1 MTIFRTARGTL
12 EIHEIRSIA
21 EMSAAEEIQSLVW
34 GIDIIP
40 TPKEMLIAVQ
50 HEGGFLAGAFNAEN
64 RMVSLVFSFPTQ
76 DPTAHHSQLLATL
89 AEWRGLGIGARLK
102 WFQRDWCLERGILQV
117 RWTVDPLRAANAWLN
132 IHNLGATASTYL
144 SDFYGAMT
152 GIDAGSPTDRLL
164 IVWDLNHPRTISRI
178 KGDLSDL
185 GYPGVK
191 AVNDVKDGQPVC
203 PRLGVED
210 RRILLRVPHDFIQL
224 AKTDPVTAQD
234 WRLQTRQ
241 LFMHYFTRGYTIT
254 GFTRVPGPAYLLE
267 TGNPQHE
274 D

>member
-89 AEWRGLGIGARLK
+89 AKDFHRYPDESEDQSDSDERPSGLPSGEFEIDQISLGFDDDKAIMEYLVHSIGFLPLFSHQKIREAAREEPITSRSPSLSK
-102 WFQRDWCLERGILQV
+102 S
-117 RWTVDPLRAANAWLN
+117 AA
-132 IHNLGATASTYL
+132 
-144 SDFYGAMT
+144 
-152 GIDAGSPTDRLL
+152 
-164 IVWDLNHPRTISRI
+164 
-178 KGDLSDL
+178 
-185 GYPGVK
+185 
-191 AVNDVKDGQPVC
+191 
-203 PRLGVED
+203 
-210 RRILLRVPHDFIQL
+210 
-224 AKTDPVTAQD
+224 
-234 WRLQTRQ
+234 
-241 LFMHYFTRGYTIT
+241 
-254 GFTRVPGPAYLLE
+254 
-267 TGNPQHE
+267 
-274 D
+274 